1 MKRKWKSRRRKG
13 ERIIADRRENEEE
26 KKVTLIDQFFPGDMT
41 VRDK

>member
-13 ERIIADRRENEEE
+13 ERIIVDRRENEEE
-26 KKVTLIDQFFPGDMT
+26 KKVALIDQFFPGDMT